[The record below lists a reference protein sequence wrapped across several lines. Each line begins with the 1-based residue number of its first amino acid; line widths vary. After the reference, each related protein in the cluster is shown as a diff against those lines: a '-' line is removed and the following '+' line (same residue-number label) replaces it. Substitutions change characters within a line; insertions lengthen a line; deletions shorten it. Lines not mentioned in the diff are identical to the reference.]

1 MLPTPSQIRRATRPC
16 SRGLRAALLIQIL
29 LVTSMVCFAQTDNLP
44 PAATKS
50 LVDNKPLTSD
60 ERAELLKLIR
70 SLQERVE
77 KLEAGQSNSEKPGSE
92 KSGADKSVVP
102 TTSTE
107 SPAPTPSEPTP
118 NTEAPAPVETKPAA
132 QDDEDKFDGRY
143 TPNLGFKIANTE
155 YGDMNVSIYSYVRY
169 LNQLGLD
176 PTYTDA
182 IGKTKNIQRR
192 QDMQLLKLQIKFLGW
207 IWNPKR

>member
-1 MLPTPSQIRRATRPC
+1 MFLTPQMRRATRPC
-16 SRGLRAALLIQIL
+16 SIGLRAALLIKIL
-29 LVTSMVCFAQTDNLP
+29 LVVSIVCVAQTENVP
-44 PAATKS
+44 PGATKS
-50 LVDNKPLTSD
+50 SVDNKPLTSD

-77 KLEAGQSNSEKPGSE
+77 KLEAGQANSEKPGSE
-92 KSGADKSVVP
+92 KPGADKSLVP
-102 TTSTE
+102 SASTE
-107 SPAPTPSEPTP
+107 SPAPTPSEQPP
-118 NTEAPAPVETKPAA
+118 NTEAPAPVEAKPAA

-155 YGDMNVSIYSYVRY
+155 YGDMNVSIYTYVRY

-182 IGKTKNIQRR
+182 CGNTKNIQRR
-192 QDMQLLKLQIKFLGW
+192 QDMQI
-207 IWNPKR
+207 